1 MRWGGWVADVLRPP
15 TPPGGWL
22 RPWPDVAELAA
33 AVPATAWT
41 LIGGLM
47 VQLHG
52 AVAGLPV
59 VRPTDDV
66 DVLLHVETGQGR
78 AAEVARAL
86 EGLDYRLRPGLDPR
100 TGTAHRF
107 VREGAV
113 VDLVTSEATGSVVDV
128 VVADHAPPRSL
139 ERLRG
144 YDLVQVAGG
153 TQALRRTVRADLEI
167 GGAAITISVPD
178 AFGALILKAAAHRA
192 DTRDR
197 DRHLADAAVLLACVD
212 PFEERTPSGSDRS
225 RLLHLQQHL
234 DDPLA
239 PPWLLLPQDARRN
252 GQAALDLLCA

>member
-1 MRWGGWVADVLRPP
+1 MAEVLRPP
-15 TPPGGWL
+15 APPGGWAA
-22 RPWPDVAELAA
+22 PWPDVAELAA
-33 AVPATAWT
+33 VVPATAWT

-47 VQLHG
+47 VQLHA

-59 VRPTDDV
+59 VRPTNDV

-78 AAEVARAL
+78 AAQVARAL
-86 EGLDYRLRPGLDPR
+86 EELRYELRPSLDSR

-113 VDLVTSEATGSVVDV
+113 VDLVTSEAGPSVVDV
-128 VVADHAPPRSL
+128 VAADHAPPRSL
-139 ERLRG
+139 ERFRG
-144 YDLVQVAGG
+144 YDLVQIEGG
-153 TQALRRTVRADLEI
+153 TQALRRTVLAELAI
-167 GGAAITISVPD
+167 NGPAATTISVPD

-197 DRHLADAAVLLACVD
+197 ERHLADAAVLLACVD

-225 RLLHLQQHL
+225 RLLHLREHL
-234 DDPLA
+234 GNPTA
-239 PPWLLLPQDARRN
+239 SAWLLLPPSARRD